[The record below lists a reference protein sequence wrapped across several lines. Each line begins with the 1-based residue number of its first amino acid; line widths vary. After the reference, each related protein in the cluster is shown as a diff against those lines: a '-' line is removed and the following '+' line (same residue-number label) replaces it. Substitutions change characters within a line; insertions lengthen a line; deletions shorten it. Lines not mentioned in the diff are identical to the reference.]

1 MPGYRHLFRTRE
13 FTPFFL
19 AAATR
24 TAAQT
29 MGGLALGTLVYRS
42 TDSPLLSAIS
52 MFGPQLAQMLGAIL
66 LMSAADRVPPRA
78 ALTATQLT
86 TAATTA
92 LPALPG
98 TPTAAIL
105 LLVFVQGLAAS
116 VDGGARWGLLTE
128 ITPKD
133 AYVTARSAL
142 NMLAGLTQTAGYAT
156 AGALL
161 TVVTPET
168 CLLLSSA
175 LSVSSALTTRLGLT
189 ARPQRTAGRPSP
201 AATWRTNAL
210 LWSSRPRRLTYL
222 GLWLPNGL
230 IVGCESLYVAYDP
243 DAAGTLFAGAALGML
258 AGDLTVGRLVPA
270 AVRSR
275 LVVPLLLL
283 LAAPYLLFF
292 LHPPA
297 PVAAVTVAVA
307 SIGFGA
313 SLAQQHRLLTLTPP
327 HLTGHALGLQSAGTM
342 TLQGVSAALA
352 GAGAQAVSPGA
363 AMTGMAMLSLGV
375 TGGLAWAGSRR
386 PVPVGADR

>member
-1 MPGYRHLFRTRE
+1 M
-13 FTPFFL
+13 
-19 AAATR
+19 
-24 TAAQT
+24 
-29 MGGLALGTLVYRS
+29 
-42 TDSPLLSAIS
+42 
-52 MFGPQLAQMLGAIL
+52 
-66 LMSAADRVPPRA
+66 
-78 ALTATQLT
+78 
-86 TAATTA
+86 
-92 LPALPG
+92 
-98 TPTAAIL
+98 
-105 LLVFVQGLAAS
+105 
-116 VDGGARWGLLTE
+116 DGGARWGLLTE

-189 ARPQRTAGRPSP
+189 ARPPAHRGPPVTGGDLAHQRPPVVLSP
-201 AATWRTNAL
+201 
-210 LWSSRPRRLTYL
+210 PRRLTYL

-352 GAGAQAVSPGA
+352 GAGG
-363 AMTGMAMLSLGV
+363 
-375 TGGLAWAGSRR
+375 RR
-386 PVPVGADR
+386 RCRRGRR